1 MLRWNVWFRLT
12 TVTTP
17 QIILYVFI
25 LLVVALYVRRR
36 LQLRGLKTYSPQEV
50 ADRMKQSAVLLDVRT
65 DPERERN
72 NIKGS
77 IHIPLHQLAGRL
89 NELEKHKS
97 KEIICYCQSG
107 NRSFSAAAR
116 LKKLGFTV
124 ANMSGGI
131 AEWNSLG
138 LK

>member
-1 MLRWNVWFRLT
+1 M
-12 TVTTP
+12 TTP

-25 LLVVALYVRRR
+25 LLAVALYIRRR
-36 LQLRGLKTYSPQEV
+36 LQLRGLKSYSPQE
-50 ADRMKQSAVLLDVRT
+50 AAERMKQSAVLLDVRT

-72 NIKGS
+72 SIKGS

-89 NELEKHKS
+89 NELAKYKS

-107 NRSFSAAAR
+107 SRSMSAAAR
-116 LKKLGFTV
+116 LKKLGFTS

-131 AEWNSLG
+131 SEWNSSG